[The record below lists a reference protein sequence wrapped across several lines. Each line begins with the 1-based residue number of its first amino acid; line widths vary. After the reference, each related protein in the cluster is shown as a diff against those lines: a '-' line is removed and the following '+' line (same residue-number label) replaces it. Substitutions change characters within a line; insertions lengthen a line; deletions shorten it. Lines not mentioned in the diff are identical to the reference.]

1 MSILDLDNYTDAVS
15 DAVDA
20 IGDAGD
26 LIGGILKS
34 VSPLLAMVPGIGTAF
49 SVAVYA
55 AGAIAAKDSITDAL
69 IGTAS
74 AAMPPGVPRIAFDGA
89 VSVSRDV
96 VEGRPVTDSVIEAC
110 RHAAQ
115 SAGGAPAAAAFD
127 SGVAVLNGGPVDQR
141 IIDQGRA
148 FALQG
153 GGQAAAASY
162 DAGVSIA
169 RGRGADQV
177 VIDVARGYIQQVG
190 GPVALAA
197 FDTGVALAYAKTLQE
212 AAYAGLHTLVR
223 GNDGIEMIL
232 NFIEKV
238 GRAKNLG
245 AGVQQLLE
253 SDLAE
258 DFLQAIHQYV
268 PTPNV
273 AAIERELQPYTDFF
287 RDHPELLNLAS
298 GDLAGQWEID
308 EAIVRAAQAL
318 MRRGDGSRD
327 ESLMRVFEQV
337 QVTSIGKGDL
347 GGDLAGTKERNDAY
361 ARQGRAMASGDKELT
376 AHRSNN
382 GAYVPGLWARG
393 FDVGSAVSHRQSEFG
408 PGQAAIRDSLRGPSQ
423 RSGYDRARDLQYR
436 RTVKLQQALDGL
448 TKQVIS
454 GRDAALS
461 AFGTGLGA
469 SSTTTVRDARA
480 ARAAAPVPLTPK
492 APAHHNAPSGT
503 ATAVGVPVSAA
514 PITGYAGA

>member
-1 MSILDLDNYTDAVS
+1 
-15 DAVDA
+15 
-20 IGDAGD
+20 
-26 LIGGILKS
+26 
-34 VSPLLAMVPGIGTAF
+34 MVPGIGTAF

-55 AGAIAAKDSITDAL
+55 AGAIAAKDSITDAM

-127 SGVAVLNGGPVDQR
+127 SGVAVLKGGPVDQR

-177 VIDVARGYIQQVG
+177 VIDVAREYISQVG

-197 FDTGVALAYAKTLQE
+197 FDTGVALAYAKTLRE

-238 GRAKNLG
+238 GRAKSLG
-245 AGVQQLLE
+245 AAVQQLLE

-287 RDHPELLNLAS
+287 RDHPELLELAS
-298 GDLAGQWEID
+298 GDLAGQWKID

-318 MRRGDGSRD
+318 MRRGDGIRD
-327 ESLMRVFEQV
+327 ERLLKLFEQI
-337 QVTSIGKGDL
+337 QITSLGKGDL

-361 ARQGRAMASGDKELT
+361 ARQGRAMASDDKDLA

-382 GAYVPGLWARG
+382 GSNVPGLWARG

-423 RSGYDRARDLQYR
+423 QNGYNRARDLQYLK
-436 RTVKLQQALDGL
+436 TIKLQQALDGL
-448 TKQVIS
+448 TKQVFS

-469 SSTTTVRDARA
+469 LSTTAVRV

-492 APAHHNAPSGT
+492 TPVRVNSPNEID
-503 ATAVGVPVSAA
+503 TAVCTSSSEAST
-514 PITGYAGA
+514 TGYADA

>member
-1 MSILDLDNYTDAVS
+1 MSVLDLDNYTDAVS
-15 DAVDA
+15 DALDA

-34 VSPLLAMVPGIGTAF
+34 VSPLLGMVPGLGTVF

-55 AGAIAAKDSITDAL
+55 AGAIAAKDSITDAM

-89 VSVSRDV
+89 VRISRDV
-96 VEGRPVTDSVIEAC
+96 VDGRNITDSAIDAC
-110 RHAAQ
+110 RQAAR

-127 SGVAVLNGGPVDQR
+127 SGVAVLKGGPVDQR
-141 IIDQGRA
+141 IIDQGRT

-177 VIDVARGYIQQVG
+177 VLDVARGYISQVG

-197 FDTGVALAYAKTLQE
+197 FDTGIALCYAKTLRE
-212 AAYAGLHTLVR
+212 AGYIGLRTLVR
-223 GNDGIEMIL
+223 GNDGIETIL

-238 GRAKNLG
+238 GRAKNLN
-245 AGVQQLLE
+245 AGLQSLLE

-258 DFLQAIHQYV
+258 DFLLAIHQYV
-268 PTPNV
+268 PVPNI

-287 RDHPELLNLAS
+287 RDHPGLLDVAS
-298 GDLAGQWEID
+298 GDLAQQWGID

-327 ESLMRVFEQV
+327 DRLLATFERV
-337 QVTSIGKGDL
+337 QVASVGKGDL
-347 GGDLAGTKERNDAY
+347 GGDLAGTKERNDIY
-361 ARQGRAMASGDKELT
+361 ARKGEAMAAGDKELT

-382 GAYVPGLWARG
+382 RQFVPGLWARG
-393 FDVGSAVSHRQSEFG
+393 FDVGSAVSFRQSQFG
-408 PGQAAIRDSLRGPSQ
+408 PGQAAIRDSLRGESQ
-423 RSGYDRARDLQYR
+423 RSGYERSRDIHYR
-436 RTVKLQQALDGL
+436 RTIKLQQALDGL

-454 GRDAALS
+454 GRDVALAAY
-461 AFGTGLGA
+461 GTGLA
-469 SSTTTVRDARA
+469 RSTTTVARDARA
-480 ARAAAPVPLTPK
+480 ALPVPLTPS
-492 APAHHNAPSGT
+492 APQHDVVGSPGT
-503 ATAVGVPVSAA
+503 DPATYRA
-514 PITGYAGA
+514 T

>member
-1 MSILDLDNYTDAVS
+1 MSFLDLDNYTDLVS

-20 IGDAGD
+20 LGDAGD

-34 VSPLLAMVPGIGTAF
+34 ISPLLGMVPGIGTAF

-55 AGAIAAKDSITDAL
+55 AGAIAAKDSITDAM

-127 SGVAVLNGGPVDQR
+127 SGVAVLKGGPVDQR

-177 VIDVARGYIQQVG
+177 VIDVAREYISQVG

-197 FDTGVALAYAKTLQE
+197 FDTGVALAYAKTLRE

-238 GRAKNLG
+238 GRAKSLG
-245 AGVQQLLE
+245 AAVQQLLE

-268 PTPNV
+268 PTPNL

-287 RDHPELLNLAS
+287 RDHPELLELAS
-298 GDLAGQWEID
+298 GDLAGQWKID

-318 MRRGDGSRD
+318 MRRGDGIRD
-327 ESLMRVFEQV
+327 ERLLKLFEQI
-337 QVTSIGKGDL
+337 QITSLGKGDL

-361 ARQGRAMASGDKELT
+361 ARQGRAMASDDKDLA

-382 GAYVPGLWARG
+382 GSNVPGLWARG

-423 RSGYDRARDLQYR
+423 QNGYNRARDLQYLK
-436 RTVKLQQALDGL
+436 TIKLQQALDGL
-448 TKQVIS
+448 TKQVFS

-469 SSTTTVRDARA
+469 LSTTAVRV

-492 APAHHNAPSGT
+492 TPVRGNSPNEID
-503 ATAVGVPVSAA
+503 TAVCTSSSEAST
-514 PITGYAGA
+514 TGYADA

>member
-1 MSILDLDNYTDAVS
+1 MSIFDLDNYTDAVS

-34 VSPLLAMVPGIGTAF
+34 ISPLLGMVPGIGTAF

-55 AGAIAAKDSITDAL
+55 AGAIAAKDSITDAM

-89 VSVSRDV
+89 VDVSRAV

-110 RHAAQ
+110 RHAAR

-127 SGVAVLNGGPVDQR
+127 SGVAVLKGDPVDQR
-141 IIDQGRA
+141 VIDQGRA

-177 VIDVARGYIQQVG
+177 VIDVARGYINQVG

-197 FDTGVALAYAKTLQE
+197 FDTGVALAYAKTLRE
-212 AAYAGLHTLVR
+212 AAYEGLHTLVR

-238 GRAKNLG
+238 GRAKSLG

-258 DFLQAIHQYV
+258 DFLLAIHQYV

-273 AAIERELQPYTDFF
+273 AAIERELKPYTDFF
-287 RDHPELLNLAS
+287 RDHPELLGVAS
-298 GDLAGQWEID
+298 GDLARQWEID

-327 ESLMRVFEQV
+327 ERLMKMFEQV
-337 QVTSIGKGDL
+337 QVASIGKGDV
-347 GGDLAGTKERNDAY
+347 GGDLAGTKDRNDAY
-361 ARQGRAMASGDKELT
+361 AKQGRAMATTGDKELT

-436 RTVKLQQALDGL
+436 RTIKLKQALDAL
-448 TKQVIS
+448 TKQVYT
-454 GRDAALS
+454 GREAALS
-461 AFGTGLGA
+461 AFGAGLGA
-469 SSTTTVRDARA
+469 STTLAVRE

-492 APAHHNAPSGT
+492 APAHAN
-503 ATAVGVPVSAA
+503 VPGKPDTVASTPLSEADA
-514 PITGYAGA
+514 SGYAGA

>member
-1 MSILDLDNYTDAVS
+1 MSVFDLDNYTDAVS

-34 VSPLLAMVPGIGTAF
+34 ISPLLGMVPGIGTAF
-49 SVAVYA
+49 AVAVYA
-55 AGAIAAKDSITDAL
+55 AGAIAAKDSITDAM

-89 VSVSRDV
+89 VSISRDV
-96 VEGRPVTDSVIEAC
+96 VEGRPVTDSVIGAC

-115 SAGGAPAAAAFD
+115 TAGGAPAAAAFD
-127 SGVAVLNGGPVDQR
+127 SGMAVLKGGPVDQR
-141 IIDQGRA
+141 IIDRGRE

-169 RGRGADQV
+169 RGKGADQV
-177 VIDVARGYIQQVG
+177 VIDVARGYINQVG

-197 FDTGVALAYAKTLQE
+197 FDTGVALAYAKTLRE

-238 GRAKNLG
+238 GRAKSLG

-273 AAIERELQPYTDFF
+273 AVIERELRPYTDFF
-287 RDHPELLNLAS
+287 RDHPELLNVAS
-298 GDLAGQWEID
+298 GDLATQWEID

-318 MRRGDGSRD
+318 MRNGTRD
-327 ESLMRVFEQV
+327 ERLLRAFEQV
-337 QVTSIGKGDL
+337 QGTSIGKGDL
-347 GGDLAGTKERNDAY
+347 GGDLAGTKDRNDAY
-361 ARQGRAMASGDKELT
+361 ARQGRTMASGDAQLT
-376 AHRSNN
+376 AHRQNN
-382 GAYVPGLWARG
+382 GRYVPALWVRG
-393 FDVGSAVSHRQSEFG
+393 FDVGSAVSHRNSQFG

-423 RSGYDRARDLQYR
+423 QSGYNRARDLQYQ
-436 RTVKLQQALDGL
+436 RTIRLQQALDGL
-448 TKQVIS
+448 TKQVLS
-454 GRDAALS
+454 GRDQALS
-461 AFGTGLGA
+461 VFGMGLGA
-469 SSTTTVRDARA
+469 LSTTTVRAT
-480 ARAAAPVPLTPK
+480 RAAALVPLTPQAPVHAD
-492 APAHHNAPSGT
+492 APAPTPSAGYTPAPGRGYT
-503 ATAVGVPVSAA
+503 GV
-514 PITGYAGA
+514 

>member
-1 MSILDLDNYTDAVS
+1 MSVFDLDNYTDAVS

-34 VSPLLAMVPGIGTAF
+34 VSPLLGMVPGLGTAF

-55 AGAIAAKDSITDAL
+55 AGAIAAKDSITDAM

-74 AAMPPGVPRIAFDGA
+74 AAMPPGIPRIAFDGA

-96 VEGRPVTDSVIEAC
+96 VEGRPVADSVIEAC
-110 RHAAQ
+110 RHAAR

-127 SGVAVLNGGPVDQR
+127 SGVAVLKGGPVDQR

-177 VIDVARGYIQQVG
+177 VIDVARGYINQVG

-197 FDTGVALAYAKTLQE
+197 FDTGVALAYAKTLRE
-212 AAYAGLHTLVR
+212 AAYAGLRTLVR

-238 GRAKNLG
+238 GRAKSLG

-258 DFLQAIHQYV
+258 DFLQAIRQYV

-273 AAIERELQPYTDFF
+273 AVIERELQPYTDFF
-287 RDHPELLNLAS
+287 RDHPELLNVAS

-318 MRRGDGSRD
+318 MRSGTRD
-327 ESLMRVFEQV
+327 DRLLEMFKQV
-337 QVTSIGKGDL
+337 QGTSIGKGDL
-347 GGDLAGTKERNDAY
+347 GGDLAGTKDRNDAY
-361 ARQGRAMASGDKELT
+361 AQQGRALASGDTHLT

-382 GAYVPGLWARG
+382 GGYVPALWARG
-393 FDVGSAVSHRQSEFG
+393 FDVGSAVSYRHSEFG

-423 RSGYDRARDLQYR
+423 QHGFNRARDLQYQ
-436 RTVKLQQALDGL
+436 RTIRLQQALDGL
-448 TKQVIS
+448 TRQVLTRR
-454 GRDAALS
+454 GEALS
-461 AFGTGLGA
+461 AFGLGLGA
-469 SSTTTVRDARA
+469 SSTTAIRPS
-480 ARAAAPVPLTPK
+480 RAAALVPLAPT
-492 APAHHNAPSGT
+492 APAHADVPGDMDAPVYPPTPGT
-503 ATAVGVPVSAA
+503 DAT
-514 PITGYAGA
+514 GARA

>member
-1 MSILDLDNYTDAVS
+1 MSFLDLDNYTDLVS

-20 IGDAGD
+20 LGDAGD

-34 VSPLLAMVPGIGTAF
+34 ISPLLGMVPGIGTAF

-55 AGAIAAKDSITDAL
+55 AGAIAAKDSITDAM

-96 VEGRPVTDSVIEAC
+96 AEGRPVTDSVIDAC

-127 SGVAVLNGGPVDQR
+127 SGVAVLKGGPVDQR

-177 VIDVARGYIQQVG
+177 VIDVARGYISQVG

-197 FDTGVALAYAKTLQE
+197 FDTGVALAYAKTLRE

-273 AAIERELQPYTDFF
+273 AAIERELQPYTEFF
-287 RDHPELLNLAS
+287 RDHPELLDVAS

-318 MRRGDGSRD
+318 MRRGDGRPD
-327 ESLMRVFEQV
+327 ESLLRSFEQV
-337 QVTSIGKGDL
+337 QVISIGKGDL

-361 ARQGRAMASGDKELT
+361 ARQGHAMASGDKELK

-408 PGQAAIRDSLRGPSQ
+408 PGQAAIRDSLRGSSQ

-436 RTVKLQQALDGL
+436 RTIKLQQALDGL
-448 TKQVIS
+448 TKQVVS
-454 GRDAALS
+454 GRDDALS
-461 AFGTGLGA
+461 AFGMGLGA
-469 SSTTTVRDARA
+469 LSTTAVRA
-480 ARAAAPVPLTPK
+480 ARAAAPVPLTPVG
-492 APAHHNAPSGT
+492 PARHDPPGT
-503 ATAVGVPVSAA
+503 TDTTGCTP
-514 PITGYAGA
+514 PTQHYETGYARV

>member
-1 MSILDLDNYTDAVS
+1 MSVFDLDNYTDAVS

-34 VSPLLAMVPGIGTAF
+34 VSPLLGMVPGIGTAF

-127 SGVAVLNGGPVDQR
+127 SGVAVLKGGPVDQR
-141 IIDQGRA
+141 IIDRGRA
-148 FALQG
+148 FALEG

-197 FDTGVALAYAKTLQE
+197 FDTGVALAYAKTLRE
-212 AAYAGLHTLVR
+212 AAYEGLHTLVR

-238 GRAKNLG
+238 GRAKSLG

-287 RDHPELLNLAS
+287 RDHPELLKLAS
-298 GDLAGQWEID
+298 GDLAAQWEID

-318 MRRGDGSRD
+318 MRSGDGRRD
-327 ESLMRVFEQV
+327 ERLMRVFEQV

-347 GGDLAGTKERNDAY
+347 GGDGVG
-361 ARQGRAMASGDKELT
+361 RQGTDRASVQQRGLRSRSLGAWLRCGIRGQPSPVRIRPRPGRDSRFT
-376 AHRSNN
+376 AWTVAAQWLR
-382 GAYVPGLWARG
+382 PCARL
-393 FDVGSAVSHRQSEFG
+393 AVSKN
-408 PGQAAIRDSLRGPSQ
+408 GQAAAGARRADEASHFRARCRALGIRHGSWCVEHD
-423 RSGYDRARDLQYR
+423 DRA
-436 RTVKLQQALDGL
+436 
-448 TKQVIS
+448 
-454 GRDAALS
+454 
-461 AFGTGLGA
+461 
-469 SSTTTVRDARA
+469 
-480 ARAAAPVPLTPK
+480 
-492 APAHHNAPSGT
+492 
-503 ATAVGVPVSAA
+503 
-514 PITGYAGA
+514 

>member
-1 MSILDLDNYTDAVS
+1 MSVFDLDNYTDAVS

-34 VSPLLAMVPGIGTAF
+34 VSPLLGMVPGLGTAF

-55 AGAIAAKDSITDAL
+55 AGAIAAKDSITDAM

-74 AAMPPGVPRIAFDGA
+74 AAMPPGIPRIAFDGA

-96 VEGRPVTDSVIEAC
+96 VEGRPVTDSVIDAC
-110 RHAAQ
+110 RHAAR

-127 SGVAVLNGGPVDQR
+127 SGVAVLKGGPVDQR
-141 IIDQGRA
+141 IIDQGRE

-177 VIDVARGYIQQVG
+177 VIDVARGYISQVG

-212 AAYAGLHTLVR
+212 AAYEGLRTLVR

-238 GRAKNLG
+238 GRAKSLG

-273 AAIERELQPYTDFF
+273 AVIQRELQPYTDFF
-287 RDHPELLNLAS
+287 RDHPELLNIAS
-298 GDLAGQWEID
+298 GDLAGQWEVE
-308 EAIVRAAQAL
+308 EAVVRAAQAL
-318 MRRGDGSRD
+318 MRNGTRD
-327 ESLMRVFEQV
+327 ERLLKMFEQV
-337 QVTSIGKGDL
+337 QGSSVGQGDL
-347 GGDLAGTKERNDAY
+347 GGDLAGTKDRNDAY
-361 ARQGRAMASGDKELT
+361 AQQGRALASGDGHLT

-382 GAYVPGLWARG
+382 GRYVPGLWARG
-393 FDVGSAVSHRQSEFG
+393 FDVGSAVSYRHSEFG

-423 RSGYDRARDLQYR
+423 QGGYNRARDLQYQ
-436 RTVKLQQALDGL
+436 RTLRIQRGLDAL
-448 TKQVIS
+448 TKQVLTR
-454 GRDAALS
+454 RDRALS
-461 AFGTGLGA
+461 AFGLGLG
-469 SSTTTVRDARA
+469 SLSTTAVRPE
-480 ARAAAPVPLTPK
+480 RAAALVPLAPT
-492 APAHHNAPSGT
+492 APAHTDTPGETDATVYPPTPGT
-503 ATAVGVPVSAA
+503 GATDCARA
-514 PITGYAGA
+514 

>member
-1 MSILDLDNYTDAVS
+1 MSIFDLDNYTDAVS

-34 VSPLLAMVPGIGTAF
+34 ISPLLGMVPGIGTAF

-69 IGTAS
+69 IGSAS

-96 VEGRPVTDSVIEAC
+96 VEGRPVTDSVISAC

-127 SGVAVLNGGPVDQR
+127 SGVAVLKGGPVDQR

-177 VIDVARGYIQQVG
+177 VVDVARGYISQVG

-197 FDTGVALAYAKTLQE
+197 FDTGVALAYAKTLRE

-223 GNDGIEMIL
+223 GNDGIEKIL

-238 GRAKNLG
+238 GRAKTL
-245 AGVQQLLE
+245 ASGVQQLLE

-268 PTPNV
+268 PTPNI

-287 RDHPELLNLAS
+287 RDHPELLNVAS

-318 MRRGDGSRD
+318 MRDGTRD
-327 ESLMRVFEQV
+327 ERLLKLFEQV
-337 QVTSIGKGDL
+337 QGTSIGKGDL
-347 GGDLAGTKERNDAY
+347 GGDLAGTKDRNDAY
-361 ARQGRAMASGDKELT
+361 ARQGREMASGDKQLT

-382 GAYVPGLWARG
+382 GRYVPGLWVRG

-408 PGQAAIRDSLRGPSQ
+408 PGQTAIRDSLRGASQ
-423 RSGYDRARDLQYR
+423 QSGYNRARDLQYQ
-436 RTVKLQQALDGL
+436 RTIKLHQALDGL
-448 TKQVIS
+448 SKQVLS
-454 GRDAALS
+454 GREEALS
-461 AFGTGLGA
+461 AFGMGLGA
-469 SSTTTVRDARA
+469 LSTTA
-480 ARAAAPVPLTPK
+480 ARATRAAAMVPLTPK
-492 APAHHNAPSGT
+492 SPAHVDASGETDAAAYPSTPGT
-503 ATAVGVPVSAA
+503 DAA
-514 PITGYAGA
+514 DYK